1 MDTKTI
7 NQNSLLDAS
16 AVTRRNHHQGTA
28 QQQQLSEPQL
38 SPLQWVDPSRRVILG
53 AVMEIL
59 NEIGLDASLR
69 DTVQLN

>member
-16 AVTRRNHHQGTA
+16 SVLRNHHQGTS
-28 QQQQLSEPQL
+28 QQQQLSELQL

>member
-16 AVTRRNHHQGTA
+16 AVTRNHHQGTA

-38 SPLQWVDPSRRVILG
+38 SSLQWVDPNRRVILG

-59 NEIGLDASLR
+59 NEIGLDATLR
-69 DTVQLN
+69 VTVQLN